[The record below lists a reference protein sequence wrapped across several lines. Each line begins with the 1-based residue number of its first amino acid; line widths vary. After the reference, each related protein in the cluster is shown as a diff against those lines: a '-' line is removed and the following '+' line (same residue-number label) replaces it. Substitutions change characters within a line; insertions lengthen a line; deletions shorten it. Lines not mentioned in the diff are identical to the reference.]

1 MPFSDDFIFN
11 TEATVHYIDGND
23 FSENIYFA
31 QLMLRTNRRLPYV
44 KGQVECESAIGTHR
58 NCELV
63 IANLGNNEGAF
74 SLI

>member
-1 MPFSDDFIFN
+1 
-11 TEATVHYIDGND
+11 
-23 FSENIYFA
+23 
-31 QLMLRTNRRLPYV
+31 MLRTNSRLPYV

>member
-1 MPFSDDFIFN
+1 
-11 TEATVHYIDGND
+11 
-23 FSENIYFA
+23 
-31 QLMLRTNRRLPYV
+31 MLRINSRLPYV

-63 IANLGNNEGAF
+63 IAHLGNNEGAF